1 MRKEY
6 SRRKFIEKSG
16 LVIAGLASL
25 TTFAPLAFAGTAP
38 DFKISLAEWSI
49 HKHIFGSTSG
59 RFENDAQRREA
70 YLTNLSQY
78 LTGDLSNLDFPR
90 VARREFDIGAIEY
103 VNTFFFDKARD
114 EKYLKELKT
123 IADGEEV
130 KSLLIMCDWEGAL
143 GHPDAEERKAAI
155 ERHHQWVDAAAF
167 LGCHSIRVN
176 AQSSGTWDEQR
187 ELSAEGLSRLADYAD
202 KSNINVIVENH
213 GGLSSNGKWLASVMD
228 TANHP
233 RVGTLPDF
241 GNFKISDT
249 EEYDKYMGVK
259 ELMPYAKAV
268 SVKSFNFD
276 ENGNEPDIDFDRL
289 LKIVADAGYSGY
301 LGIEYEGDSLSEY
314 DGIHATIALLNRVI
328 SDMSKAQDFFSTSL
342 AARAPSFKAR
352 VWDIY
357 PVSSEWPN

>member
-1 MRKEY
+1 MTEKY
-6 SRRKFIEKSG
+6 SRRKIIKNTGALLTGAALLSNYSTM
-16 LVIAGLASL
+16 ALAQN
-25 TTFAPLAFAGTAP
+25 TP
-38 DFKISLAEWSI
+38 DFKLSLAEWSI
-49 HKHIFGSTSG
+49 NKHLFGNG
-59 RFENDAQRREA
+59 NVRFKNDEERRYEYSNNLDK
-70 YLTNLSQY
+70 YLL
-78 LTGDLSNLDFPR
+78 GDVTNLDFPR
-90 VARREFDIGAIEY
+90 IARKEFNIDAVEY

-114 EKYLKELKT
+114 ENYLKELKAV
-123 IADGEEV
+123 ADGEGV
-130 KSLLIMCDWEGAL
+130 RSLLIMCDWEGAL
-143 GHPDAEERKAAI
+143 GHPDPSERKASI
-155 ERHHQWVDAAAF
+155 ERHHQWVDAAAY

-176 AQSSGTWDEQR
+176 AQSMGTWEEQR
-187 ELSAEGLSRLADYAD
+187 ELSAEGLSKLADYAD

-241 GNFKISDT
+241 GNFNISET
-249 EEYDKYMGVK
+249 EVYDKYQGVM

-314 DGIHATIALLNRVI
+314 DGIHATIALLTRVI
-328 SDMSKAQDFFSTSL
+328 SDMSKA
-342 AARAPSFKAR
+342 
-352 VWDIY
+352 
-357 PVSSEWPN
+357 